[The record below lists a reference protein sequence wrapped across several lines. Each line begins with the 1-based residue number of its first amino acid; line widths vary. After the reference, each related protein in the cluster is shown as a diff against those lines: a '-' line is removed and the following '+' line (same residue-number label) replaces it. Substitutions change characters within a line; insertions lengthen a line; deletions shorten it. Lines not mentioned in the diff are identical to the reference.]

1 MFNVFRCWGSDWAI
15 MGPPFTSPSV
25 QGDTRMGKPW
35 RVGLNTCFFFPFY
48 IWTGF
53 FPTFLF
59 PKQFIQNKKKKKSL
73 DKTIHDGSSFS
84 LEVAFLA
91 ATSGITERD
100 DGRESFP
107 FSKVYWTV
115 AILCLLCPILL
126 LDSRRFSFSLVF
138 SARGFRFHVFTFLH
152 SHSGE
157 EEERKKNATD
167 PS

>member
-1 MFNVFRCWGSDWAI
+1 M
-15 MGPPFTSPSV
+15 
-25 QGDTRMGKPW
+25 
-35 RVGLNTCFFFPFY
+35 
-48 IWTGF
+48 
-53 FPTFLF
+53 
-59 PKQFIQNKKKKKSL
+59 
-73 DKTIHDGSSFS
+73 HDGGSSFS

-91 ATSGITERD
+91 ATSGITER

-157 EEERKKNATD
+157 EEKEERHRPKLDVFHSDDSHTTKFFSQLRSRWCSRAAVIFSSSLSLSPFIHFVENFPLISSLLCT
-167 PS
+167 